1 MTTLALVQLLLSAAG
16 PILAALAHYRLNRAA
31 APAPHLGDGH
41 LLAALRSALT
51 APPLPAPPA
60 PPTSADLTA
69 QLVALLGQAQA
80 HLAQLAQ
87 QPPPTH
93 TGGTTP

>member
-1 MTTLALVQLLLSAAG
+1 MTTLAIVQLVLSAAG
-16 PILAALAHYRLNRAA
+16 PILAALAHYRLNKTAT
-31 APAPHLGDGH
+31 APQLGDGH
-41 LLAALRSALT
+41 ILAALRSALT
-51 APPLPAPPA
+51 GPAPPPPPA
-60 PPTSADLTA
+60 PADLTA

-87 QPPPTH
+87 QPTTPPH

>member
-1 MTTLALVQLLLSAAG
+1 MSTLALLQLVLSAAG

-31 APAPHLGDGH
+31 APDPHAGDGH
-41 LLAALRSALT
+41 ILAALRCALT
-51 APPLPAPPA
+51 GPAPP
-60 PPTSADLTA
+60 PTPTPADLTA

-87 QPPPTH
+87 QPPAPPH
-93 TGGTTP
+93 TGGTTS